1 MYVSISSTVNEES
14 NMKENGK
21 WSDEST
27 SQWESN

>member
-14 NMKENGK
+14 NMKENEK
-21 WSDEST
+21 WSDESI